1 MKFVG
6 EVKKFKHFS
15 LESHFM
21 ERVFTGKLSG
31 MDSDAILRLGIPEL
45 DRELIGLPSFG

>member
-6 EVKKFKHFS
+6 EVKKSTHFS

-21 ERVFTGKLSG
+21 ERIFTGKLSG